1 MQRPLCSIS
10 LELAGLCFIL
20 VLSSMPLPAAFV
32 PGDEHWD
39 AQLGWSGPGGNNFAV
54 TTHNGRIYA
63 CGGSV
68 GVNHVALAVWDGV
81 QWSAMSQFYAPSSA
95 VVYDLAFVG
104 DTLYAAGIFTNVD
117 GVAVTNLARWD
128 GTTWSGVGWS
138 KGTPMA
144 LAVEGGNL
152 YVGGTFTNVAGVA
165 MKNVGVW
172 DGSAWHALGAGLGD
186 TNSTCLYALTVT
198 NGIVYAG
205 GIFTNSGS
213 SVLSSNVARW
223 DGSHWSSL
231 GGGLDSEVMS
241 LAVKGTELYA
251 GGFFGSPSATALAKW
266 DGASWSLCGSGF
278 GAGAQGI
285 GVVGDQVCVAG
296 NFAGINGGVKVSMF
310 AVWNGTSWAAAGS
323 GLSGSGLR
331 VCSTGTNVLVGG
343 NFLLAGGLLANG
355 VAAWD
360 GANWSVFGPPGRNNG
375 LSGTVTAIASDGTNL
390 YAGGS
395 FRAAGPISAID
406 IARFDGTNW
415 NALGTGLSG
424 SGVPS
429 VKAIAING
437 SDVYVGGWFTGAGG
451 VPVQNIARWDGT
463 TWNAVGDPGG
473 AVTSI
478 TVRPD
483 GIYVAGAPYNG
494 YVYGTPFF
502 LRWDGASWNTVLA
515 YDPDDT
521 LTQFY
526 LNDTSPGMN
535 AAVFLGSDI
544 YVGGHFKITWHDP
557 TFTTFVDCT
566 NIMRFDGTYARIV
579 GTGFDSYVVATA
591 VLGNDLYVAGQFTTA
606 GGVAASHIAKWDGN
620 AWSGVGGGQ
629 VGTGS
634 IYALAAAGGVL
645 YASGNFTNMGG
656 VTAAS
661 IARWDGSTWSTLAS
675 GVAVPGTTAAT
686 ASALALCEDDVFTAG
701 NFKMAGG
708 KPSYYLARWNDRTNF
723 HTPNLVNPAWLP
735 GRQFRTRL
743 VGVAGLTNVIQAT
756 TNFNS
761 WTPVSTNSVGLYD
774 FTDTAAAS
782 YQRRFY
788 RAMLGH

>member
-1 MQRPLCSIS
+1 MFLASVFS
-10 LELAGLCFIL
+10 LRA
-20 VLSSMPLPAAFV
+20 VS
-32 PGDEHWD
+32 GDEHWD

-198 NGIVYAG
+198 NGIVYAS

-395 FRAAGPISAID
+395 FRAAGPVSAMR
-406 IARFDGTNW
+406 IARFDGTN
-415 NALGTGLSG
+415 
-424 SGVPS
+424 
-429 VKAIAING
+429 
-437 SDVYVGGWFTGAGG
+437 
-451 VPVQNIARWDGT
+451 
-463 TWNAVGDPGG
+463 
-473 AVTSI
+473 
-478 TVRPD
+478 
-483 GIYVAGAPYNG
+483 
-494 YVYGTPFF
+494 
-502 LRWDGASWNTVLA
+502 
-515 YDPDDT
+515 
-521 LTQFY
+521 
-526 LNDTSPGMN
+526 
-535 AAVFLGSDI
+535 
-544 YVGGHFKITWHDP
+544 
-557 TFTTFVDCT
+557 
-566 NIMRFDGTYARIV
+566 
-579 GTGFDSYVVATA
+579 
-591 VLGNDLYVAGQFTTA
+591 
-606 GGVAASHIAKWDGN
+606 
-620 AWSGVGGGQ
+620 
-629 VGTGS
+629 
-634 IYALAAAGGVL
+634 
-645 YASGNFTNMGG
+645 
-656 VTAAS
+656 
-661 IARWDGSTWSTLAS
+661 
-675 GVAVPGTTAAT
+675 
-686 ASALALCEDDVFTAG
+686 
-701 NFKMAGG
+701 
-708 KPSYYLARWNDRTNF
+708 
-723 HTPNLVNPAWLP
+723 
-735 GRQFRTRL
+735 
-743 VGVAGLTNVIQAT
+743 
-756 TNFNS
+756 
-761 WTPVSTNSVGLYD
+761 
-774 FTDTAAAS
+774 
-782 YQRRFY
+782 
-788 RAMLGH
+788 